1 MEQGVSMK
9 SAPAAQTEQA
19 PAAVAS
25 VKEKKPLRRR
35 ARVVILGAGFAG
47 LSVARELAGR
57 PVDVVIIDRQN
68 HHVFQP
74 LLYQVAT
81 AELSPGDIAWPVRT
95 ILRNA
100 KNIRVV
106 MGDVE
111 SVDHNNK
118 RVFVADREFSY
129 DHLVIAT
136 GVTHDYFGNDDWA
149 SSAGGLKTLDDAT
162 AIRHRVLFA
171 FERAEVTVDDAEIDR
186 LLTFVVVGAGPTGV
200 ELAGALAELARDAMR
215 RDFRHIEPTRAR
227 VILVEAGTSVLSAFD
242 EQLREYAREALLRLG
257 VEVHL
262 GEAITDCNARGVVI
276 GDKEVASANVLW
288 AAGVKADGP
297 AAWLDIE
304 GDRAG
309 RIVVDQRLG
318 VDGLEDVF
326 VIGDCASVTGHDGNP
341 VPGVAPA
348 AKQQGRY
355 IGKRILARIEGRDCE
370 AFRYRDAG
378 SLATIGRN
386 HAVVDLGWLRLRGR
400 LAWWL
405 WGIAHIYFLIGT
417 RNRLLVALQWL
428 WVYLSSRRGVR
439 LITGASPSQ

>member
-1 MEQGVSMK
+1 MVQSIPAKVALVPESETPKAVVSTLT
-9 SAPAAQTEQA
+9 PA
-19 PAAVAS
+19 
-25 VKEKKPLRRR
+25 KPLRRR

-47 LSVARELAGR
+47 LSVARELAGQQ
-57 PVDVVIIDRQN
+57 VDVVIIDRQN

-95 ILRNA
+95 VLRNA
-100 KNIRVV
+100 ENVRVV
-106 MGDVE
+106 MGEVE
-111 SVDHNNK
+111 SVDHCN
-118 RVFVADREFSY
+118 RQVLVADREFPY
-129 DHLVIAT
+129 DHLVVAT

-149 SSAGGLKTLDDAT
+149 SSARGLKTLDDAT
-162 AIRHRVLFA
+162 SIRRRVLYA
-171 FERAEVTVDDAEIDR
+171 FERAEVAVDDEEIDR

-227 VILVEAGTSVLSAFD
+227 VLLVEAGNSVLPAF
-242 EQLREYAREALLRLG
+242 EPKLRDYAHAALRRLG

-262 GEAITDCNARGVVI
+262 GEPISDCSAQGVVI
-276 GDKEVASANVLW
+276 GERTVAAANILW

-297 AAWLDIE
+297 TDWLNIE

-309 RIVVDQRLG
+309 RIQVDQHLG
-318 VDGLEDVF
+318 VEGLDNVS
-326 VIGDCASVTGHDGNP
+326 VIGDCASVHNADGSP

-348 AKQQGRY
+348 AKQQGSY
-355 IGKRILARIEGRDCE
+355 VGKRILARIEGRDCE

-386 HAVVDLGWLRLRGR
+386 HAVVDLGWMRLRGR

-428 WVYLSSRRGVR
+428 WAYLTSRRGVR
-439 LITGASPSQ
+439 LITGTER